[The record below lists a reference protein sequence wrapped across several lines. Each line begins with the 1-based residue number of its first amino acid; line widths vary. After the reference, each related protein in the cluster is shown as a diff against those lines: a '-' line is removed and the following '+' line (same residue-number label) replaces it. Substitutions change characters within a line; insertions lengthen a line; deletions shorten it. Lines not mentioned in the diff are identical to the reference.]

1 MIPTFTALMLAVV
14 VAAPSGAVEL
24 PNVSDTP
31 SPAMKPL
38 DPFKDLR
45 GTLAEFEVT
54 EGIYTGAI
62 RHTPRGGINWYFAN
76 QALLLLVDDFPE
88 KAKAHLDAYLRNV
101 GLREGAGYTVPDF
114 EDAQFQRPRQPDS
127 HDAYAGTLLS
137 LAAAYV
143 RRTGDYDWLRY
154 QRDMLKAVA
163 RANITEQIKGKES
176 AIPGLVRVFQKGSKH
191 LNTGEPLP
199 DTGYLMDNCEA
210 YAGLR
215 DFAEVLDRIGDA
227 HGPFFREVSM
237 EIAAGIHALY
247 LEEVGA
253 YRWADYAPDMPGEAW
268 YPDLMS
274 QVFPDLLRVEGL
286 DPEVAAQRAERA
298 WDYVMNAQ
306 PEWYTVDDEDHPQLT
321 IGYYT
326 LVRGKDSHMAHWS
339 FENWEKRPARP
350 GAPHGFTNIADLG
363 WAVAIRQM
371 LSNRR

>member
-163 RANITEQIKGKES
+163 RANITE
-176 AIPGLVRVFQKGSKH
+176 
-191 LNTGEPLP
+191 
-199 DTGYLMDNCEA
+199 
-210 YAGLR
+210 
-215 DFAEVLDRIGDA
+215 
-227 HGPFFREVSM
+227 
-237 EIAAGIHALY
+237 
-247 LEEVGA
+247 
-253 YRWADYAPDMPGEAW
+253 
-268 YPDLMS
+268 
-274 QVFPDLLRVEGL
+274 
-286 DPEVAAQRAERA
+286 
-298 WDYVMNAQ
+298 
-306 PEWYTVDDEDHPQLT
+306 
-321 IGYYT
+321 
-326 LVRGKDSHMAHWS
+326 
-339 FENWEKRPARP
+339 
-350 GAPHGFTNIADLG
+350 
-363 WAVAIRQM
+363 
-371 LSNRR
+371 